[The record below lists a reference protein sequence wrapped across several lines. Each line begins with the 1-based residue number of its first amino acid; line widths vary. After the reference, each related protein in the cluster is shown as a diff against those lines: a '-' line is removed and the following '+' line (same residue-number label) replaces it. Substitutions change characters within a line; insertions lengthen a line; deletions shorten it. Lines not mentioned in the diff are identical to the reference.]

1 MDWSIVGGFVRHIL
15 TAAGGGLVANGTVT
29 GSEWEAVVGG
39 AVAIIGV
46 IWSVVQKRRAKA

>member
-46 IWSVVQKRRAKA
+46 IWSIVQKRRAKA